1 MSINIIKCCET
12 FSLSEIAFACR
23 KKRKKDIKFQLVK
36 NSPVKYENL
45 LPALQKDFFYLKVLP
60 SGKIISQQGDYIKKI
75 YGKENLVGKNI
86 KNLNICDDFFQE
98 YLLPIFNVCVENPDS
113 YQFSFKTNLHQD
125 IKTCSFYPCYM
136 PVKNSNILSSLDI
149 VIRTVK
155 NNIKKDNVSQYIL

>member
-60 SGKIISQQGDYIKKI
+60 
-75 YGKENLVGKNI
+75 
-86 KNLNICDDFFQE
+86 
-98 YLLPIFNVCVENPDS
+98 
-113 YQFSFKTNLHQD
+113 
-125 IKTCSFYPCYM
+125 
-136 PVKNSNILSSLDI
+136 
-149 VIRTVK
+149 
-155 NNIKKDNVSQYIL
+155 